1 MITIT
6 DKSRCCGC
14 SACMSVCPRSCI
26 SMKSDGEGFLYPVTD
41 TEQCIDCNAC
51 NKICPIINL
60 RDTDK
65 PFEESLFFAVYSN
78 DEAVLLQSSSGGA
91 FTLLSEKFIAE
102 GGVVF
107 GAAWD
112 ENIVRHVRI
121 DTIEELSR
129 LRGSKY
135 VQSDVNATF
144 LEVKSLLA
152 NGIKV
157 LYSGTPCEIAGLN
170 SFVKKGKELLNTIEV
185 ACHGAPSP
193 KALTAYLEDVKSQFA
208 AQTIKINFRSKET
221 GWINYSVKAIQ
232 SRKTL
237 FMEDHKDNI
246 FMRGFLHELYS
257 RPSCHDCRFKGN
269 ASKADITLA
278 DFWGIEEI
286 LPDFPRSKGVSL
298 VIVNTEKGCKLWDL
312 AKSGAR
318 YCKVDSD
325 CAIRNNRSL
334 LESAEAH
341 PERKYFF
348 HHLGRGRDF
357 VPLVEICLRLR
368 TITKVKLFIKSILKR
383 IIKWS

>member
-129 LRGSKY
+129 LRGSK
-135 VQSDVNATF
+135 
-144 LEVKSLLA
+144 
-152 NGIKV
+152 
-157 LYSGTPCEIAGLN
+157 
-170 SFVKKGKELLNTIEV
+170 
-185 ACHGAPSP
+185 
-193 KALTAYLEDVKSQFA
+193 
-208 AQTIKINFRSKET
+208 
-221 GWINYSVKAIQ
+221 
-232 SRKTL
+232 
-237 FMEDHKDNI
+237 
-246 FMRGFLHELYS
+246 
-257 RPSCHDCRFKGN
+257 
-269 ASKADITLA
+269 
-278 DFWGIEEI
+278 
-286 LPDFPRSKGVSL
+286 
-298 VIVNTEKGCKLWDL
+298 
-312 AKSGAR
+312 
-318 YCKVDSD
+318 
-325 CAIRNNRSL
+325 
-334 LESAEAH
+334 
-341 PERKYFF
+341 
-348 HHLGRGRDF
+348 
-357 VPLVEICLRLR
+357 
-368 TITKVKLFIKSILKR
+368 
-383 IIKWS
+383 